1 MSDTNNE
8 TVDSAPQPNDV
19 QPVAPAQG
27 GQGEPQGSTPASV
40 DPTVPTEGEQPVAED
55 ASKAA
60 ARREARAFASLRR
73 ENQQLQ
79 RELGR
84 IAGLMEARAPAHGT
98 PAEPPQQ
105 SQYRTYE
112 DYTAAIARHAAT
124 EAAQQTAAQLHQQ
137 TLQRVEG
144 EASQRKAQ
152 AFRKTLEGQ
161 VGKDVVE
168 SLYSEDL
175 AVSDT
180 MAMYLIDEAEAP
192 AELARWL
199 VANPDEAERIAK
211 EGRDKAGKTLAR
223 IDARLAMRGGA
234 RLTSTP
240 PPPPMVNGRSSP
252 SFNPEKASMAE
263 YAKYWTER
271 EAKKG
276 R

>member
-1 MSDTNNE
+1 MPSD
-8 TVDSAPQPNDV
+8 DAPQP
-19 QPVAPAQG
+19 
-27 GQGEPQGSTPASV
+27 
-40 DPTVPTEGEQPVAED
+40 AED
-55 ASKAA
+55 AAKQS
-60 ARREARAFASLRR
+60 ARREARAFAQLRR

-124 EAAQQTAAQLHQQ
+124 EAATQTAAQLHHQ
-137 TLQRVEG
+137 TLARVEG

-152 AFRKTLEGQ
+152 TFRKTLEGQ
-161 VGKDVVE
+161 AGREVVDT
-168 SLYSEDL
+168 LYSDDFP
-175 AVSDT
+175 VSQK
-180 MAMYLIDEAEAP
+180 MAGFLMDRAEAP

-199 VANPDEAERIAK
+199 VANPDEAERIARMDGD
-211 EGRDKAGKTLAR
+211 EAGITLAR
-223 IDARLAMRGGA
+223 IDTRLSSRAGA

-252 SFNPEKASMAE
+252 SFNPEKASMDE
-263 YAKYWTER
+263 YAKYWNER
-271 EAKKG
+271 EAK
-276 R
+276 RRS